1 MQGEPS
7 MTTRTRNGG
16 STSRGGQ
23 LPAHRKADLAAYVA
37 NAGQVTVAELAERFQ
52 VSLDTVRRDLDELDQ
67 AGTILRTHGGAVSPS
82 LVPRTDTGLDVR
94 SRLHSGAKDVIG
106 RLAAELVV
114 GDSTLMVNGGTTT
127 LALAKHLPSRA
138 GLRIITNN
146 LHLPSALPAGA
157 AEEIFVVG
165 GTVRLSAQAT
175 TGPLFSAFGLD
186 HASDLDVRCDLA
198 FIGVGAVST
207 DEGYSTGNVSEAGLM
222 REMMRRSDKVVV
234 LADASKL
241 GRSVFARIGTLDVA
255 DVLVTDR
262 APSPDL
268 AAALAAAGVEVVHP
282 R

>member
-1 MQGEPS
+1 
-7 MTTRTRNGG
+7 MTTRSHNGG

-37 NAGQVTVAELAERFQ
+37 SAGQVTVSELAERFK
-52 VSLDTVRRDLDELDQ
+52 VSMDTVRRDLDELDQ

-82 LVPRTDTGLDVR
+82 LVPRTDTGIDVR
-94 SRLHSGAKDVIG
+94 SRLHSGEKDVIG

-127 LALAKHLPSRA
+127 LSLAKYLPARA

-146 LHLPSALPAGA
+146 LHLPAALPAGA

-165 GTVRLSAQAT
+165 GPVRLSAQAT
-175 TGPLFSAFGLD
+175 TGPLSSAFGLD
-186 HASDLDVRCDLA
+186 RANDFDVRCDLA
-198 FIGVGAVST
+198 FIGVGAVSAT
-207 DEGYSTGNVSEAGLM
+207 EGYSTGNVSEAGLM

-255 DVLVTDR
+255 AVLVPDA
-262 APSPDL
+262 APPPEL
-268 AAALAAAGVEVVHP
+268 AAALEAAGVEVIHP
-282 R
+282 H